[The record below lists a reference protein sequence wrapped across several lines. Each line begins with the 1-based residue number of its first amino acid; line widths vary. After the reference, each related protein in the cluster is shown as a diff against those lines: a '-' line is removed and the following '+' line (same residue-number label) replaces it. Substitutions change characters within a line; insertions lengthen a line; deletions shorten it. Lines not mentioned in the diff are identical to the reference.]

1 MKKSQAK
8 VKAILDMKESDS
20 MLDVRRFWGMIK
32 NRHAQ
37 PGERSKPL
45 RDRLRKDASWTWVK
59 GHKTPLLPED

>member
-32 NRHAQ
+32 NLHAQ
-37 PGERSKPL
+37 PGERS
-45 RDRLRKDASWTWVK
+45 
-59 GHKTPLLPED
+59 